1 MANQFTGK
9 NLSVVIGAVTITCP
23 QSFEI
28 NGSHEFIEYYCT
40 SDANK
45 QKIYDGTAWTA
56 SCTFF
61 PEDNDQ
67 ADITAL
73 NSATAVTCTV
83 QPDGNTA
90 DNIQYVFSAFPSVS
104 MSTSRGSVA
113 SATVNLVIDGN
124 VTIQG
129 VGD

>member
-1 MANQFTGK
+1 MADQFTGK
-9 NLSVVIGAVTITCP
+9 NLSVVIGAVTIPCP

-28 NGSHEFIEYYCT
+28 NGNHEFVTYYCT
-40 SDANK
+40 GSADE
-45 QKIYDGTAWTA
+45 QKIYEGTDWTA

-61 PEDNDQ
+61 PEDNDH
-67 ADITAL
+67 ADLAAL
-73 NSATAVTCTV
+73 NSATAVACVV

-90 DNIQYVFSAFPSVS
+90 DKIELEFNAYPSVS
-104 MSTSRGSVA
+104 FNMARGSVA
-113 SATVNLVIDGN
+113 SATVNLRITGD